1 MRQLTLFGPGDL
13 RIVQV
18 KKPKPGPG
26 EALVKIKACAICT
39 LEQRIY
45 NGAMKIFYPVV
56 PGHEASGVVEEIGD
70 PSLTSLKPG
79 MKVAL
84 DLIYRCGEC
93 YWCRIGQSNHC
104 QYRFSKEVPTLGGF
118 SDYIVVKTK
127 QCFAVSDSV
136 PDTISCLSE
145 PLSCCIHSL
154 RSINLTL
161 GEDLLIMG
169 AGTMGLIHLL
179 LGKMM
184 GVRVFIS
191 DPVESRL
198 KKAQDLGADRIIS
211 GNEKELRQ
219 EIDDLTEGRG
229 VDACI
234 ITAPNEE
241 AFRSGV
247 NTLRKGGRISV
258 YSAYT
263 AEFDIPINA
272 NYLHRSEISVIGV
285 EGRTEKD
292 FLLATRLISHGT
304 IDLSP
309 IVSSIY
315 PPEQGKEAIERA
327 KAPES
332 YRVIIDFS
340 K

>member
-13 RIVQV
+13 RLIE
-18 KKPKPGPG
+18 KEKPKPGPG

-45 NGAMKIFYPVV
+45 KGLMKIFYPVV
-56 PGHEASGVVEEIGD
+56 PGHEASGVVEGVGEET
-70 PSLTSLKPG
+70 LTSLKPG

-104 QYRFSKEVPTLGGF
+104 QFRFSKEVPTLGGF

-127 QCFAVSDSV
+127 QCFPVPDSV
-136 PDTISCLSE
+136 PDIISCLSE
-145 PLSCCIHSL
+145 PLACCIHSL
-154 RSINLTL
+154 RSINLSF
-161 GEDLLIMG
+161 GEDLLIVG

-184 GVRVFIS
+184 GARVFIS
-191 DPVESRL
+191 DPLESRL
-198 KKAQDLGADRIIS
+198 NKARELGADRVIS
-211 GNEKELRQ
+211 GTEKELRK
-219 EIDDLTEGRG
+219 EIDELTEGRG

-234 ITAPNEE
+234 ITAPNEG
-241 AFRSGV
+241 AFRSGI
-247 NTLRKGGRISV
+247 NALRKGGRISV

-263 AEFDIPINA
+263 EEFDVPVNA

-292 FLLATRLISHGT
+292 FLLATRLISFGT
-304 IDLSP
+304 INLFP
-309 IVSSIY
+309 LVSSIFS
-315 PPEQGKEAIERA
+315 PEEGKEAIE
-327 KAPES
+327 KAGSPES